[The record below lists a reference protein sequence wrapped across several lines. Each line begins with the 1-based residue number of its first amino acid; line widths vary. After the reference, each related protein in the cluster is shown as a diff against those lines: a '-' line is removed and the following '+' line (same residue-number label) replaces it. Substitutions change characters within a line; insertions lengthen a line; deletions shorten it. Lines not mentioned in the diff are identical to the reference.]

1 MKATITRTGGFA
13 GLTVR
18 KEVDLSHSDLAK
30 LREKCGAGLQPGQ
43 PDQFS
48 YDVTVNGET
57 FTVRGE
63 DAEPLLGSLLHG
75 A

>member
-18 KEVDLSHSDLAK
+18 REVNLSDAELTTLK
-30 LREKCGAGLQPGQ
+30 QCRDGLQPVRH
-43 PDQFS
+43 PDGFA
-48 YDVTVNGET
+48 YDISVNGET

-63 DAEPLLGSLLHG
+63 DAERLLGSLLRE